1 MKHKTKS
8 NPSVRR
14 KAFRYR
20 AYPSEDMI
28 QALRKAGGCIRF
40 GWNKQVELGLKY
52 EKELGK
58 VPSQSEFQRFITAI
72 KKEYEFLKKDVH
84 SQPLQITSKRITE
97 AYARAFSPEM
107 VQQRQI
113 AKALAEKEKDP
124 ERRAKKLS
132 RAERL
137 GFPKYKAKRR
147 DHVSLYYPQ
156 SFTITR
162 ETVKVPKLGTIP
174 YLQHRPL
181 EGTPKSVTV
190 IEDGPTWMITILCE
204 IETPKPVKPALDSID
219 PSRLVGGDFGLKEF
233 LTMSNGNVIPNP
245 KNLNKFVDKLEHE
258 QRNLSRKE
266 LKEEVQPDGTIK
278 KISSKNRDKQLKL
291 LARINWRLRNIRSN
305 FLYIVAYNM
314 ITKYDVLCFESLDI
328 QGMMQDNKKKGKH
341 SKNRNIADVSWSELL
356 RILEYKA
363 DWNGKYFV
371 KIDQWYASSQT
382 CHRCGHR
389 HAMPV
394 SERVFRCP
402 ECKLEMD
409 RDLNASKNIL
419 REGLRLLREQLSTK
433 FSTDVSTAA
442 TAGSACGGTEI
453 RISPNQ
459 EKRIIQFADGTSA
472 ILF

>member
-1 MKHKTKS
+1 VKHKSKS
-8 NPSVRR
+8 KPTVRR
-14 KAFRYR
+14 MAFRYR
-20 AYPSEDMI
+20 SSPTEDQI
-28 QALRKAGGCIRF
+28 QALRKAGGCIRY

-58 VPSQSEFQRFITAI
+58 VPSQSDFQRLLVSL
-72 KKEYEFLKKDVH
+72 KKEQTFLKSDVH
-84 SQPLQITSKRITE
+84 SQPLQITSKRMIE
-97 AYARAFSPEM
+97 AYARAKSPESI
-107 VQQRQI
+107 QKRRTAI
-113 AKALAEKEKDP
+113 AIANKEKDP
-124 ERRAKKLS
+124 ELKAKKLA

-137 GFPKYKAKRR
+137 GYPKFKAKHKDR
-147 DHVSLYYPQ
+147 VSLYYPQ
-156 SFTITR
+156 GFVIDKN
-162 ETVKVPKLGTIP
+162 TVTVPKLGTIP
-174 YLQHRPL
+174 YFQHRPM
-181 EGTPKSVTV
+181 EGRPKSVII

-219 PSRLVGGDFGLKEF
+219 PSRLVGGDLGLKEF

-245 KNLNKFVDKLEHE
+245 KNLNKFVDKLERE

-278 KISSKNRDKQLKL
+278 KISSKNRDKQLQL

-389 HAMPV
+389 HAMPE

-402 ECKLEMD
+402 ECGLEMD

-442 TAGSACGGTEI
+442 TAGSACGGAPLGA
-453 RISPNQ
+453 SLNQ
-459 EKRIIQFADGTSA
+459 EKLIIQTADGKSA